1 MQNITL
7 FSDKDEEKAHK
18 LLDKNAKKSLG
29 QLRSQTGESLGQ
41 NDNFPGVPGH
51 QPFLENCR
59 LTTLFGKI
67 WLCNCQ

>member
-7 FSDKDEEKAHK
+7 FSDKNEEKVHK

-41 NDNFPGVPGH
+41 NDNFPAVPGH
-51 QPFLENCR
+51 LAFLENCR
-59 LTTLFGKI
+59 LTTLFSKI
-67 WLCNCQ
+67 WLHNWR

>member
-7 FSDKDEEKAHK
+7 FSDKDEEKVHK

-51 QPFLENCR
+51 LPFLENCR
-59 LTTLFGKI
+59 LTTLFSKT
-67 WLCNCQ
+67 

>member
-7 FSDKDEEKAHK
+7 FSDKDEEKVHK

-41 NDNFPGVPGH
+41 NDNFPGVPGRGGRCSF
-51 QPFLENCR
+51 FLTMRCFNDAM
-59 LTTLFGKI
+59 F
-67 WLCNCQ
+67 WNS

>member
-7 FSDKDEEKAHK
+7 FSDKDEEKVHK

-41 NDNFPGVPGH
+41 NDNFPGMAD
-51 QPFLENCR
+51 EW
-59 LTTLFGKI
+59 TE
-67 WLCNCQ
+67 W